1 MANQYGNN
9 LAILIEQR
17 FGKTV
22 EELLND
28 LATQE
33 MTYNDAAKFLSVAS
47 GTIRKYCYRY
57 NVRLKPCPNP
67 RNEPEETIPPIF
79 YNKQINKFKAN
90 RDELELKALYTGLRS
105 DRLNRINILSISWT
119 GKKRA

>member
-1 MANQYGNN
+1 MANQYVNN
-9 LAILIEQR
+9 LAIRIEQR
-17 FGKTV
+17 FGRTV

-28 LATQE
+28 IAKQE
-33 MTYNDAAKFLSVAS
+33 MTYSDAPKFLSVAS

-79 YNKQINKFKAN
+79 YHKQINKFN
-90 RDELELKALYTGLRS
+90 V
-105 DRLNRINILSISWT
+105 LSRKWSLS
-119 GKKRA
+119 